1 MRGRIKTM
9 KFRFDHNNINVFNL
23 EKSLKFYEE
32 ALGLIEVKRH
42 VQADGEFI
50 LVYLGDG
57 DTQHS
62 LELTWLRDRTETYNL
77 GENEFHVAFMVD
89 DFEAAYQHHKKMGCI
104 CYENKEMGIYFIND
118 PDNYWVEIIP
128 AR

>member
-1 MRGRIKTM
+1 M